1 MSRRLTLHSLRWL
14 VLSCSAACM
23 MPALLAQE
31 TPPAEP
37 PRAERSQP
45 TERNNEPRDEQG
57 RDERGQDERRQDP
70 RDDRRPDDAPAPRD
84 RDRAERGDDQVRG
97 DDRQGDRREQRR
109 GSRIGIAFED
119 GDQLVVRDIEPESL
133 AARAGFRAGDRII
146 SVNGREL
153 IGQRRFSALLGGM
166 GGRRVPV
173 IIERNGRQYTVQL
186 TPEEGSPDG
195 PWLGVYLQDNEE
207 GQEGAI
213 VTHVYPASPAA
224 RAGLRPGD
232 VVLTVEDQQVENPAD
247 LIAVLDG
254 FEPRSKVKMRVRRGD
269 QEIDATA
276 TLASRR
282 DFSFQTSFNE
292 RDGEGG
298 GQEYDEDDPWSNLP
312 PFAMQLEHDRRM
324 AEQHE
329 RMENELRKL
338 QEEVRALREAI
349 ERK

>member
-1 MSRRLTLHSLRWL
+1 MSRQLTLHSLRWL
-14 VLSCSAACM
+14 VLACSAACAL
-23 MPALLAQE
+23 PAAVAQE
-31 TPPAEP
+31 NPPAEP

-45 TERNNEPRDEQG
+45 AERNDEARDQ
-57 RDERGQDERRQDP
+57 ERRNQPERRQDQRDDQRRP
-70 RDDRRPDDAPAPRD
+70 QDSAAPQDRDRPERGDEQARPDDRRA
-84 RDRAERGDDQVRG
+84 
-97 DDRQGDRREQRR
+97 DRQQRR
-109 GSRIGIAFED
+109 GSRLGISFEE
-119 GDQLVVRDIEPESL
+119 GDELLVRDIEPESV
-133 AARAGFRAGDRII
+133 AARAGLRAGDRII
-146 SVNGREL
+146 SVNGREVA
-153 IGQRRFSALLGGM
+153 GQRRFSAFLGGM

-173 IIERNGRQYTVQL
+173 IIDRNGRKYTVQL
-186 TPEEGSPDG
+186 TPAESSQDG
-195 PWLGVYLQDNEE
+195 PWLGIYLQDNEE

-224 RAGLRPGD
+224 RAGLRTGD
-232 VVLTVEDQQVENPAD
+232 VVLAVEDQQVENPAD
-247 LIAVLDG
+247 LIALLDE
-254 FEPRSKVKMRVRRGD
+254 FEPRSKVNLRLRRGD

-282 DFSFQTSFNE
+282 DFMFQTSFDE
-292 RDGEGG
+292 RGGEGG
-298 GQEYDEDDPWSNLP
+298 QQSDEDDPWSNLP